1 MLGAKGEQRDEEDEV
16 QEFEIEKVID
26 VDANVINF
34 GTFAPGKLLG
44 STLLVRNKSNSEQIV
59 QLVVD
64 SKTECFSG
72 KQTLEDYSA
81 IKECFDS
88 DDIFYGGR
96 MMKKYKSEDVI
107 GNSEKKHKCW
117 YLENPQTKDLV
128 KHITLKLGARC
139 E

>member
-72 KQTLEDYSA
+72 K
-81 IKECFDS
+81 
-88 DDIFYGGR
+88 
-96 MMKKYKSEDVI
+96 
-107 GNSEKKHKCW
+107 
-117 YLENPQTKDLV
+117 
-128 KHITLKLGARC
+128 
-139 E
+139 